1 MNTSDAKYQ
10 RRRQEL
16 VELLRGKGI
25 ANERVL
31 EAIGSVPRH
40 AFVQHGMLTRA
51 YDDVALPIGHG
62 VTISQPFTVAYQTD
76 ILGVK
81 PDSRIL
87 EIGTGS
93 GYQAAVLCEMGA
105 QVFTI
110 ERIRPLYDK
119 TSELL
124 KRLGYRAVCRYGDG
138 THGWE
143 SVGPFDGILVTAGAE
158 SVPKP
163 LLSQLRA
170 PVGMKPGGRLIIPV
184 GDRSVQQMHRI
195 TRMGDDAFE
204 EEVLDDFKFVPLL
217 SDTSR

>member
-1 MNTSDAKYQ
+1 MSTPDWKYQ
-10 RRRQEL
+10 RPRQEL
-16 VELLRGKGI
+16 VRLLREKGI

-31 EAIGSVPRH
+31 EAIGTVPRH
-40 AFVQHGMLTRA
+40 AFVQHGMLARA
-51 YDDVALPIGHG
+51 YADEALPIGYG

-93 GYQAAVLCEMGA
+93 GYQAAVLCELGA
-105 QVFTI
+105 RVFTI
-110 ERIRPLYDK
+110 ERVRGLFDQ

-124 KRLGYRAVCRYGDG
+124 KSLGYRAVCRYGDG

-163 LLSQLRA
+163 LLAQLR
-170 PVGMKPGGRLIIPV
+170 PPEGMKAGGRLVIPV
-184 GDRSVQQMHRI
+184 GDRSGQQMYRI
-195 TRMGDDAFE
+195 TRMGEDAFE
-204 EEVLDDFKFVPLL
+204 EEILDDFKFVPLL